1 MRIFSKGGV
10 FMKDM
15 VKKMQFSLDIV
26 NAFNKYVD
34 SLDIYFSIEENRE
47 RNKDLFD
54 LYNSL
59 KDNIIE
65 LSKKYKIKEWK

>member
-26 NAFNKYVD
+26 NVFNKYAD
-34 SLDIYFSIEENRE
+34 SLDIYFSVEENRE

-54 LYNSL
+54 LYTSL
-59 KDNIIE
+59 KVNIIE

>member
-1 MRIFSKGGV
+1 
-10 FMKDM
+10 MKDM

-26 NAFNKYVD
+26 NAFNKYAD

>member
-1 MRIFSKGGV
+1 
-10 FMKDM
+10 MKDM

-26 NAFNKYVD
+26 NVFNKYAD

-54 LYNSL
+54 LYTSL
-59 KDNIIE
+59 KVNIIE
-65 LSKKYKIKEWK
+65 LSKKYNIKEWK

>member
-26 NAFNKYVD
+26 NAFNKYAD

-54 LYNSL
+54 LYTSL
-59 KDNIIE
+59 KVNIIE